1 MTLLE
6 IRDLYVSIEDRKLLK
21 GIDLTIGK
29 GETHV
34 LMGPNASG
42 KTTLVLTLLGYPTY
56 KITKG
61 KILLKG
67 EDLIKKDI
75 TERARLGVALA
86 YQTPPEVRGVKL
98 RDILSF
104 IARKSSGDL
113 GKEEK
118 ATSFLQRVGL
128 EPTSFLSRD
137 INVGFSGGEKKR
149 AELAQV
155 FAMRPELMILDEP
168 DSGVDIDSLKLIG
181 SEIRK
186 VVEELRSGVL
196 AITHHRHILQYL
208 KSNFCHIIYDGKILI
223 SGPPEEIVP
232 FVEELGYEKY
242 IKRLGLK

>member
-6 IRDLYVSIEDRKLLK
+6 IKDLYVSINDKELLK
-21 GIDLTIGK
+21 GIDLTIDK

-42 KTTLVLTLLGYPTY
+42 KTTLVLTLLGYPAY

-61 KILLKG
+61 RILFRG
-67 EDLIKKDI
+67 EDLTEKDI
-75 TERARLGVALA
+75 TQRAKLGIALA

-98 RDILSF
+98 RDILIF
-104 IARKSSGDL
+104 IAAKSSGDSD
-113 GKEEK
+113 KEEK

-128 EPTSFLSRD
+128 EPTSFLPRD

-149 AELAQV
+149 AELAQI

-168 DSGVDIDSLKLIG
+168 DSGVDIDSLRLIG
-181 SEIRK
+181 REIRK
-186 VVEELRSGVL
+186 VVEELKSGVL

-208 KSNFCHIIYDGKILI
+208 KSNLCHIIYDGKILV

-232 FVEELGYEKY
+232 SVEELGYEKY
-242 IKRLGLK
+242 IKRLRLK